1 MRATS
6 RPEPYHQWPR
16 GRENPWGP
24 PGSSFLAPVT
34 VTAANGWTVSPWLPA
49 ATGSEALDVMAWV
62 RESNASDDVIG
73 ELARTAAYL
82 AEAHARVPAAR
93 MLPEVLGVHRAVHGL
108 LRGGRQRLSQTR
120 ELLRIDFAVLAHA
133 CLLLGD
139 LGRYQAARV

>member
-49 ATGSEALDVMAWV
+49 ATGSEALDVMAWIS
-62 RESNASDDVIG
+62 ESNASDAVIG

-82 AEAHARVPAAR
+82 AGAHAPVPAAR
-93 MLPEVLGVHRAVHGL
+93 MLPEGLGGHRAGHWVLG
-108 LRGGRQRLSQTR
+108 GGRQRLSQAR
-120 ELLRIDFAVLAHA
+120 ELRRTDFCVLPRS
-133 CLLLGD
+133 CRLL
-139 LGRYQAARV
+139 